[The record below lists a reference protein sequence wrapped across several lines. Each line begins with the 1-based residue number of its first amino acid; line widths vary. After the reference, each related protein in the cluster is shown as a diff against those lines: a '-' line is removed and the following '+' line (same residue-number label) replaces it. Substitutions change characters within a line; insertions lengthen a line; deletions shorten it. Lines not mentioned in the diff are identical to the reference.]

1 MGPTFGLSALDCLP
15 HQVRGQL
22 EALSALDCPPPQ
34 VRGQLEALAHH
45 REQLVQIEERQR
57 QLLKGPP
64 SLSSAKTSL

>member
-1 MGPTFGLSALDCLP
+1 MGPTFGLSALDCLT

-22 EALSALDCPPPQ
+22 EALSALDCLTHQ

-57 QLLKGPP
+57 QLLKVPP

>member
-15 HQVRGQL
+15 PQVRGQL
-22 EALSALDCPPPQ
+22 EALSALDCPRPQ

>member
-1 MGPTFGLSALDCLP
+1 MGPTFGLSALDCPP

>member
-1 MGPTFGLSALDCLP
+1 MGPTFGLSALDCLT
-15 HQVRGQL
+15 H
-22 EALSALDCPPPQ
+22 Q

-57 QLLKGPP
+57 QLLKGPT